1 MIVSDLP
8 WNDEAEKN
16 LLSIL
21 MHPSGNAAAIMDKL
35 TAEEKI
41 TENDFYGTYNKNI
54 FKAIQ
59 QLCAKG
65 EIVDISTIANK
76 LNWAGDAQSMSE
88 LKYIALLMPTTT
100 AAAYYAKMLR
110 ELTQRRAYISMAQRV
125 AEVAGDTSQSFDEI
139 SAEIEKAIEQN
150 ADSEMCT
157 LKELMVDAYTDIVNR
172 FSAPNRLSGLPT
184 EWKDINKLT
193 GGFGRG
199 ELIIIGGRPGMG
211 KSIAGQ
217 NIAYHT
223 ACVLKKKTIVFTLE
237 MSRIQLA
244 KRILS
249 AQTGTAYSKYKTGDV
264 DGDDFMKLGYAME
277 SEGIE
282 NLMVN
287 DTPRATVEY
296 IKSQCRTI
304 KRQIKEIGVVVIDY
318 IGLMSLPS
326 NSRSRW
332 EGVGE
337 ISRELK
343 ILAKELDCP
352 IVVLSQITRTVEKE
366 RDKRPKLSDLRESGS
381 LEQDADVVLLLYRDE
396 YYYPNTT
403 EKGVVEMI
411 VAKARDSKTGT
422 VKLSWQPQ
430 IMRIMD
436 FAEVRKL
443 KQQAEKFRLQKYGEQ
458 MSVDENKKEE

>member
-1 MIVSDLP
+1 
-8 WNDEAEKN
+8 
-16 LLSIL
+16 
-21 MHPSGNAAAIMDKL
+21 
-35 TAEEKI
+35 
-41 TENDFYGTYNKNI
+41 
-54 FKAIQ
+54 
-59 QLCAKG
+59 
-65 EIVDISTIANK
+65 
-76 LNWAGDAQSMSE
+76 
-88 LKYIALLMPTTT
+88 
-100 AAAYYAKMLR
+100 
-110 ELTQRRAYISMAQRV
+110 
-125 AEVAGDTSQSFDEI
+125 
-139 SAEIEKAIEQN
+139 
-150 ADSEMCT
+150 
-157 LKELMVDAYTDIVNR
+157 
-172 FSAPNRLSGLPT
+172 
-184 EWKDINKLT
+184 
-193 GGFGRG
+193 
-199 ELIIIGGRPGMG
+199 MG

-282 NLMVN
+282 NLMIN